1 MTNDSGAGQKHPQ
14 NSIKVGT
21 GTIMNGNVFHHFR
34 RMSSVPTPWREFP
47 LRQLERGRYLL
58 VVFVLVVDFT
68 TEKGAF
74 MSGLGVLVEAAFKRK
89 RKTAVNGSSAQQGQF
104 QKCQAVNPKIVVA
117 DELKKLTPDEQ
128 TKRRA
133 EMQKARHFSC
143 PCVPLASHV
152 CHAGS

>member
-1 MTNDSGAGQKHPQ
+1 MGTVKSHRA
-14 NSIKVGT
+14 SCLKVGT
-21 GTIMNGNVFHHFR
+21 GTIMNGNVFHRFR

-58 VVFVLVVDFT
+58 VVFVFVVDFT

-89 RKTAVNGSSAQQGQF
+89 RKTVVNGSSAQQEQF
-104 QKCQAVNPKIVVA
+104 QKCQAANPKNLVA